1 MKIKFILE
9 ARLIPIGSS
18 VQRPTGKTYCVL
30 REDVTVYRDTGKT
43 TLISDPGILFLFGRD
58 GINAIPD
65 TTPLAVEVDL
75 DDAPGFLA
83 EVTRNASMCG
93 VIAGTT
99 ETRKEN
105 HEDHPTQ

>member
-1 MKIKFILE
+1 MKIKLILE
-9 ARLIPIGSS
+9 ARLIPVGSS
-18 VQRPTGKTYCVL
+18 VRRPSGKTYYVL
-30 REDVTVYRDTGKT
+30 REGVTVYRDTGKT

-65 TTPLAVEVDL
+65 TTPLAIEVDL

-83 EVTRNASMCG
+83 EVTRNANLCR
-93 VIAGTT
+93 VVATA
-99 ETRKEN
+99 TREES